1 VIRATARMNSIFV
14 CAWARID
21 VERWLF
27 LWLICASARMNFTFV
42 CAWAHSGGTVV
53 VFVADERER
62 ARII

>member
-1 VIRATARMNSIFV
+1 
-14 CAWARID
+14 
-21 VERWLF
+21 
-27 LWLICASARMNFTFV
+27 MNFAFV